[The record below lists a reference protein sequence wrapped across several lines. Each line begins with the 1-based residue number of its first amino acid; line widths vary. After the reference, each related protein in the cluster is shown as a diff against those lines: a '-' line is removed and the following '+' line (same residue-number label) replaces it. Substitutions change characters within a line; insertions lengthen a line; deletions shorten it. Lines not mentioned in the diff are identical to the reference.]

1 MVVDEE
7 VETSMSERNV
17 SVRSITPVTETVSA
31 EALVVSETMTAEA
44 LVMSETMTAEAVV
57 VSETMT
63 AEAVAA
69 AEPSSSL
76 TSEPSPKSTSS
87 EAGNLWLWQGCGE
100 GHGER
105 LWYRE
110 GRAQTQHPDEHDG
123 YYELQETKGIMR
135 DTGMRNSLTVHFLHL
150 TIFSIHT
157 FKVDLC
163 NLINRAFMDNRENEK
178 RIRSKRERRK

>member
-1 MVVDEE
+1 MYSPNQGVLVVVDEE

-44 LVMSETMTAEAVV
+44 VV

-63 AEAVAA
+63 AEAVEA
-69 AEPSSSL
+69 AEPSSSSN
-76 TSEPSPKSTSS
+76 SEPSPKSIS
-87 EAGNLWLWQGCGE
+87 EAGKLGLWQGCGE
-100 GHGER
+100 RHGER

-110 GRAQTQHPDEHDG
+110 GRAQTQQPDEHDG

-135 DTGMRNSLTVHFLHL
+135 DTSMRNSLTVHFLHL

-163 NLINRAFMDNRENEK
+163 NLINRAFMDNSENEK